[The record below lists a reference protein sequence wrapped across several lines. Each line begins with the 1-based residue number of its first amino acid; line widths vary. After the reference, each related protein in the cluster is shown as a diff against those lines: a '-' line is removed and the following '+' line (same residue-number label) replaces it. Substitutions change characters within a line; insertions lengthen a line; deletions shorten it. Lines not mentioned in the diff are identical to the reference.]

1 MTAPANAHRTVAII
15 GSGMAGL
22 AAAHGCRQRGWQ
34 VTLFEAQ
41 PAHGMDAHALAVDG
55 GLVDVPLRVMNPS
68 AWSSVLALA
77 AEVGVDTFPVN
88 TFVSCSWPDQRTWFR
103 SSRLP
108 VLRWPMAGGWRY
120 LNGDS
125 LRLALGMRR
134 LSRVSRRLAE
144 LPQQMTVAELLQ
156 REQFDPLFWRG
167 LVLPLLTTICTCAE
181 EHLLAWPATQLL
193 ALLQQILHGDGL
205 VRLKGGTGAL
215 VQGLAADLPR
225 ISGSPVQSVIEQ
237 GDHINVQN
245 TRGEGGLFDQVIIAT
260 QANQLD
266 FLQGER
272 YQHEKSVLAD
282 IRFDRGE
289 LVVHR
294 DLRFLPRHRRDWTAL
309 NFRMDPALEKVMF
322 TVWVNAVEPTLQG
335 APPVLQTW
343 NPQFEPAADTMLA
356 RVPLQRAVVHAGT
369 AAVHQQLM
377 RWHAAPGRRI
387 FYCGSWAHEGVP
399 LLESAVR
406 SANAVVERMADGRQ
420 S

>member
-1 MTAPANAHRTVAII
+1 MTVPANGQRSVAII

-22 AAAHGCRQRGWQ
+22 AAAHGCRKRGWQ

-41 PAHGMDAHALAVDG
+41 PVHGMDAHALAVDG

-108 VLRWPMAGGWRY
+108 VLRWPMVGSWRY
-120 LNGDS
+120 LNGNS
-125 LRLALGMRR
+125 LRLGLGMRQ
-134 LSRVSRRLAE
+134 LYRVSRSLKGVPRD
-144 LPQQMTVAELLQ
+144 MTVAELLQ
-156 REQFDPLFWRG
+156 REKFDPLFWRG
-167 LVLPLLTTICTCAE
+167 LVLPLLTTICTCE
-181 EHLLAWPATQLL
+181 EQHLLAWPASQLL
-193 ALLQQILHGDGL
+193 SLLQQILHGDGL
-205 VRLKGGTGAL
+205 VRLTGGTRAL
-215 VQGLAADLPR
+215 VQGLAANLPR

-237 GDHINVQN
+237 GEQINVN
-245 TRGEGGLFDQVIIAT
+245 NARGEGGLFDQVIIAT

-266 FLQGER
+266 FLLGEH
-272 YQHEKSVLAD
+272 YQREKAVLGD

-294 DLRFLPRHRRDWTAL
+294 DLRFMPRYRRDWTAL
-309 NFRMDPALEKVMF
+309 NFRMDPELEKVMF
-322 TVWVNAVEPTLQG
+322 TVWVNAVEPTLQNT
-335 APPVLQTW
+335 APVLQTW
-343 NPQFEPAADTMLA
+343 NPQFEPAADTILA

-369 AAVHQQLM
+369 AAVHQQLQ
-377 RWHAAPGRRI
+377 RWHAEPGRRI
-387 FYCGSWAHEGVP
+387 FYCGSWAHDGVP

-406 SANAVVERMADGRQ
+406 SANVVVERMAYG
-420 S
+420 SAA